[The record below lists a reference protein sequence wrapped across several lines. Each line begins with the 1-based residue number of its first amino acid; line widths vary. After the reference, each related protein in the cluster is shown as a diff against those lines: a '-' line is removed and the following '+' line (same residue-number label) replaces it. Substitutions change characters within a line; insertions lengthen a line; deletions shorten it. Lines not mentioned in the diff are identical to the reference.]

1 MAVALPFVRGTLF
14 ALNLFSP
21 PENMEMHMRLT
32 KAILLM
38 ALTLFFFS
46 AALPLTAS
54 AEKIPEVNTRGACL
68 NVKEFVALIQHE
80 SRRMDSGRTLR
91 LIADIPNE
99 VEAREAIETVGYPIV
114 EETRDEDR
122 DFIDFLLEVKK

>member
-1 MAVALPFVRGTLF
+1 
-14 ALNLFSP
+14 
-21 PENMEMHMRLT
+21 MRLT
-32 KAILLM
+32 KTILLA
-38 ALTLFFFS
+38 ALVFFFLAS
-46 AALPLTAS
+46 ALPLSAS

-99 VEAREAIETVGYPIV
+99 VEAREAIETVGYSIV
-114 EETRDEDR
+114 DETRDEDR
-122 DFIDFLLEVKK
+122 DFINFLLEVRK